1 MINFKNLLNS
11 KIIALTAVVG
21 ITPLFAQSSLAE
33 SINTRTNSE
42 PFKNN
47 LLIAQEAVTNPGS
60 VPTTTPGNIGD
71 DPINSGGVEV
81 PSTPDGVQIN
91 APGSIPTNPTR
102 PVNGI
107 NNRGVNSPDNQLNRG
122 VNSPDN
128 QLENGG
134 VSSPRNLTNPMNNN
148 GGVNS
153 PGNSTTNDPGYIGV
167 PAR

>member
-21 ITPLFAQSSLAE
+21 ITPLVAQSSLAE
-33 SINTRTNSE
+33 SINTKTNSE
-42 PFKNN
+42 PLKNH
-47 LLIAQEAVTNPGS
+47 LLIAQEAVTTPGDIPTTTPGN

-91 APGSIPTNPTR
+91 APGYIPTNPTR

-107 NNRGVNSPDNQLNRG
+107 NNRGVNSPGDQFDNRG
-122 VNSPDN
+122 VNSPGDQFDN
-128 QLENGG
+128 
-134 VSSPRNLTNPMNNN
+134 R
-148 GGVNS
+148 GVNS